1 MKSVRKFA
9 LDVGWI
15 FAGSFVVF
23 LLHFLLKPIM
33 ARYLGPEGL
42 GLFSMV
48 TTIVGTITLISGLGI
63 NIALVKYFAEYKND
77 RSRLNALFSSGFAT
91 SLIIGVGTSIC
102 LFVLSNKLGEIFKMP
117 LLTLLLKIS
126 AFVFPFSL
134 AFGIFLGVFSGLR
147 EMKFYSIFNTLNGI
161 MIFLF
166 TMAFLFL
173 GFGVKGAVI
182 GDMLASIT
190 VTIFAA
196 VIMKKYVQFK
206 ISNYKENTI
215 KLTSFGS
222 QLMLGNVINNV
233 NYQADIILIG
243 YLLSATDLGYYSVA
257 VALSRFI
264 WRIPNSIQMV
274 AYPATAEYWAKGEI
288 GSLNKM
294 MDKTM
299 KYTAFVL
306 LTVGLILWIFAE
318 EIIVILFGQSFLPSV
333 FPFKILIAGTV
344 IYGIGIPIGGT
355 LAGIGRPDLSFKI
368 SAIAAIVDII
378 LNVTLIPLFGI
389 AGAAMATISSLIIV
403 TTLSIYFIIKLANV
417 SIDIRWFVS
426 AFTVTLLAM
435 VALLVFNEWINLY
448 FLGSLILSIYI
459 LVIIVFFF
467 TGEDREIC
475 KKIIHSGI
483 FRLFGK

>member
-1 MKSVRKFA
+1 
-9 LDVGWI
+9 
-15 FAGSFVVF
+15 
-23 LLHFLLKPIM
+23 
-33 ARYLGPEGL
+33 
-42 GLFSMV
+42 
-48 TTIVGTITLISGLGI
+48 
-63 NIALVKYFAEYKND
+63 
-77 RSRLNALFSSGFAT
+77 
-91 SLIIGVGTSIC
+91 
-102 LFVLSNKLGEIFKMP
+102 
-117 LLTLLLKIS
+117 
-126 AFVFPFSL
+126 
-134 AFGIFLGVFSGLR
+134 
-147 EMKFYSIFNTLNGI
+147 
-161 MIFLF
+161 
-166 TMAFLFL
+166 
-173 GFGVKGAVI
+173 
-182 GDMLASIT
+182 
-190 VTIFAA
+190 
-196 VIMKKYVQFK
+196 
-206 ISNYKENTI
+206 
-215 KLTSFGS
+215 
-222 QLMLGNVINNV
+222 
-233 NYQADIILIG
+233 
-243 YLLSATDLGYYSVA
+243 LSATDLGYYSVA